1 MFTMKR
7 MVFNRLEIG
16 SDGIARQKEPPAP
29 FAQERFAA
37 WNPWADD
44 DDDFNGVS
52 AARWR
57 RMQEY
62 IDDALRYDGVRVS
75 QEVLHGR
82 TDNT

>member
-1 MFTMKR
+1 MFTRKR

-16 SDGIARQKEPPAP
+16 PGGIARQKEPLM
-29 FAQERFAA
+29 QGRFAVESL

-52 AARWR
+52 VARWR

-62 IDDALRYDGVRVS
+62 IDDALRYDGIRVS